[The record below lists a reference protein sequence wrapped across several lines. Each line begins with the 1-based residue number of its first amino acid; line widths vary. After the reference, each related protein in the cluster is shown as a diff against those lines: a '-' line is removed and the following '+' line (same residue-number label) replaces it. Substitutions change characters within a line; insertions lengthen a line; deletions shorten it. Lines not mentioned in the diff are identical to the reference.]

1 MNFTLRQLTYFKAL
15 TDHRNF
21 GRAADVCN
29 VSQPAL
35 SVQIRALED
44 AMGAPLVERRARDVV
59 LTGLGRQVLAH
70 AEEVLSAAGRLE
82 RLARDHSG
90 GRSLSL
96 GVIPTLAPYLLPG
109 VLAAL
114 RAGDLSLTVQVRE
127 ARTERLLDAL
137 RAGELDAVILALP
150 SGMRGVIEQPLFEDR
165 FLLAGSRARLERLEA
180 AGQVP
185 RPTDL
190 QPSQLLLLED
200 GHCLTDQALE
210 VCGMDRN
217 SGNINMGASSLAT
230 LSRLV
235 AAGFGLTLMPELA
248 AAAEQAAAPDLALRR
263 FPAPEPA
270 RTIGLVRRDSTPGED
285 WFDRLAELIRGVG
298 EGIVASYR
306 KENGPA
312 QGGPGQ
318 SGADAAGDQAA
329 ASFEA
334 STR

>member
-15 TDHRNF
+15 TQHRNF
-21 GRAADVCN
+21 GRAAEVCN

-35 SVQIRALED
+35 SVQIKALEA

-59 LTGLGRQVLAH
+59 LTGLGRQVLAR
-70 AEEVLSAAGRLE
+70 ADEVLSAAGRLD

-127 ARTERLLDAL
+127 ARTERLLAAL
-137 RAGELDAVILALP
+137 QAGELDTVILALP
-150 SGMRGVIEQPLFEDR
+150 TGMRGVVERPLFEDR
-165 FLLAGSRARLERLEA
+165 FLLAGSRSRLARMDA
-180 AGQVP
+180 AGQVL

-235 AAGFGLTLMPELA
+235 GAGFGLTLMPELA
-248 AAAEQAAAPDLALRR
+248 AAAEQAADPDLALRR

-270 RTIGLVRRDSTPGED
+270 RQIGLVRRDSTPAED
-285 WFDRLAELIRGVG
+285 WFDRLAGMIRGVG

-306 KENGPA
+306 NENGPA
-312 QGGPGQ
+312 QGGPDD
-318 SGADAAGDQAA
+318 GAADPGDQAA
-329 ASFEA
+329 ASFDV
-334 STR
+334 SVR